1 MDRTVY
7 LSITVLCLGVLT
19 IIFDVLLFILNYISE
34 KPLSFS
40 HPLRKS
46 SIIARSHDLCECFH
60 FVTFSERDEIELN
73 LRWTCKKSTWC
84 WPYLWIHN
92 DFRKMSKFWSGFETI
107 LNSELL
113 FIGSRSWEIPDGR
126 LTYDWNTLYLSG
138 HFSIL
143 STVLI
148 YQKVQRY
155 FSRDLELK

>member
-46 SIIARSHDLCECFH
+46 SIITLSFH
-60 FVTFSERDEIELN
+60 FLLQARHVTLVFALEHFHWIERDEIEVN
-73 LRWTCKKSTWC
+73 LGWTCKKSTWC

-92 DFRKMSKFWSGFETI
+92 HFRKLSKFWWLDSKSGLETI
-107 LNSELL
+107 LNRGLCS
-113 FIGSRSWEIPDGR
+113 
-126 LTYDWNTLYLSG
+126 YLSAVDHERFTTG
-138 HFSIL
+138 DWRTIKIQYTWSIWRL
-143 STVLI
+143 NI
-148 YQKVQRY
+148 
-155 FSRDLELK
+155 